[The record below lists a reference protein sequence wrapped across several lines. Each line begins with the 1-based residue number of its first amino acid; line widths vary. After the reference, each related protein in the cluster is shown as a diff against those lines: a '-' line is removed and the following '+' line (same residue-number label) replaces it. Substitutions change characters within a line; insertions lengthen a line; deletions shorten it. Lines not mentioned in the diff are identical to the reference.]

1 LSVTRYLSP
10 HGVIILPFGTGTLG
24 EREAGGV
31 KSELG
36 VYITPLASSDD
47 ATRVSRT
54 EDGRSRDEVAPPT
67 RRRPSTRYREKHF
80 RTVWCSRIG
89 PAVVDPTTELVK
101 PSSNRECE
109 AQTGRVSVVQTMNT
123 ELLWGETE
131 TRDGAAVFGPHGVS
145 AASRTRP
152 GTSSGVYLIRSG
164 DEALL
169 VDTGRRTAP
178 EYPTGVLDT
187 ICDVIDERDV
197 RLRYVVQTHFHY
209 DHVGNTQHLKDRY
222 GATVLCHAQDRP
234 VIEDPTILAS
244 TEYIES
250 MGGDPA
256 TIAAELTLD
265 DPSDITASKA
275 LVREHWNHP
284 VEVDRTVEDGDTVT
298 LGELELRVLHTPG
311 HTPGHLSVY
320 NPSSNSLYLAD
331 VMYWPTPLHPYPM
344 GNVAEQIASVE
355 KCLTLEADSLF
366 SGHGLPRFGADAVED
381 YLRELLLRGR
391 QLEERILVLLSRHG
405 ELTIPDLHAETFVI
419 KERYDYANDGWFA
432 NSMNCIHAHLRRLLE
447 AKEVRRV
454 ERENG
459 TVAWE
464 VTEDGQRPA
473 EETGVEG
480 AYERT
485 KTLAD
490 IPRT

>member
-1 LSVTRYLSP
+1 
-10 HGVIILPFGTGTLG
+10 
-24 EREAGGV
+24 
-31 KSELG
+31 
-36 VYITPLASSDD
+36 
-47 ATRVSRT
+47 
-54 EDGRSRDEVAPPT
+54 
-67 RRRPSTRYREKHF
+67 
-80 RTVWCSRIG
+80 
-89 PAVVDPTTELVK
+89 
-101 PSSNRECE
+101 
-109 AQTGRVSVVQTMNT
+109 M
-123 ELLWGETE
+123 
-131 TRDGAAVFGPHGVS
+131 
-145 AASRTRP
+145 
-152 GTSSGVYLIRSG
+152 
-164 DEALL
+164 
-169 VDTGRRTAP
+169 
-178 EYPTGVLDT
+178 
-187 ICDVIDERDV
+187 
-197 RLRYVVQTHFHY
+197 
-209 DHVGNTQHLKDRY
+209 
-222 GATVLCHAQDRP
+222 
-234 VIEDPTILAS
+234 
-244 TEYIES
+244 
-250 MGGDPA
+250 
-256 TIAAELTLD
+256 
-265 DPSDITASKA
+265 
-275 LVREHWNHP
+275 
-284 VEVDRTVEDGDTVT
+284 
-298 LGELELRVLHTPG
+298 LHTPG

-391 QLEERILVLLSRHG
+391 QLEDRILVLLSRHG